1 MGMIDRGA
9 ELGWISQYPHEAEC
23 LFAPLTG
30 IEVQSTRVDNSI
42 LVVEERLSV
51 NLNALTIE
59 QVRHAVAVGPV
70 ICAMHGQLAC
80 GVAQAVRVSLHAT
93 LGRWCPNDARLWKTW
108 RPTSWQTLVGTTLQ
122 VV

>member
-1 MGMIDRGA
+1 MQMGMIDRGA

-42 LVVEERLSV
+42 LVVEARLSV

-59 QVRHAVAVGPV
+59 QVRGAVGAGPG
-70 ICAMHGQLAC
+70 ILC
-80 GVAQAVRVSLHAT
+80 HA
-93 LGRWCPNDARLWKTW
+93 
-108 RPTSWQTLVGTTLQ
+108 
-122 VV
+122 